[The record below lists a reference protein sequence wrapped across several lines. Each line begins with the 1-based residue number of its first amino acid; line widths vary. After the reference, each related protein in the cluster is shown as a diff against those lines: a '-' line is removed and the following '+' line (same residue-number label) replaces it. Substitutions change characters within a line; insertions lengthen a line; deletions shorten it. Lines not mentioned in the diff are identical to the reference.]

1 MANAKVC
8 FIANDVKVF
17 QSSKK
22 RLKFLEYLKN
32 KLESN
37 GVYFCRK
44 HTLLLMTKM
53 PGLMILKAK
62 YFFRMVHPTP
72 LFRFY
77 VFCC

>member
-1 MANAKVC
+1 MTNAKVC
-8 FIANDVKVF
+8 FIANEFKGF

-22 RLKFLEYLKN
+22 RLKFIEYLKN

-53 PGLMILKAK
+53 PGLMILKAQ

-72 LFRFY
+72 IFRFY